1 MSTNSFDSLDP
12 TIRKAKFI
20 LPNQRVYTLDFD
32 NNIQMKELKLM
43 IQKAAHL
50 RSKNFRLFSNEE
62 EYTQYNTEIFSSLFP
77 HTNLVVFKLEL
88 GQDEEN
94 IIENELILQMNCP
107 CNIHTDKFLLYYC
120 FTCNTSICND
130 CFNYGIHKNH
140 KVQDKCFYLLPS
152 TYLVE
157 KIFENWSK
165 KPYEELN
172 ISVDLSDFKNKLNS
186 VMFQELFNM
195 LQKIQEKC
203 NMLIDEY
210 NKVNEISLGN
220 IRNSVRDIKI
230 SCIKALDGLKE
241 DLDIKNIV
249 NNQDIFIEFDKAYKE
264 MGKIQNEK
272 FKNNLENFAD
282 LNKKVSVLVEN
293 LVRQI
298 YSVIYKTLH
307 DMLEESQFENVK
319 KQINMKLIKP
329 HEEKEIMNRISE
341 HKKKRKSLSN
351 INSINSTNF
360 AKAIAAS
367 VKNRLNSDPS
377 KGKNMTN
384 IQEIK
389 TINPFISQ
397 DVDKNQNNKTTVNN
411 DNYKVNFG
419 YNNISVPNNLPNDI
433 NKVTFG
439 IKNEPKKELT
449 QIKMNITKDEN
460 EGPFSSAQATRQNLT
475 SNIIPKININNSN
488 IFSASSNN
496 RDKVSFNQINQM
508 NSSNNN
514 INNISNDNNDN
525 NTSSQISNLNI
536 INQTQQPIYTAIETK
551 TIQTRNVISND
562 NGGINQHQH
571 QHNIVTCTI
580 PENKSNNNNYDAIKY
595 IENIQR
601 MNNNIIPKEE
611 NNEINHYEEVL
622 KCLDIN
628 YILTPVPQTNSIK
641 IMTSKNSEE
650 STLAVK
656 FPENFGFNTFFLDCA
671 HCNCEYNKCLYV
683 TGGIESTTEKK
694 RSNVLLC
701 IDITQNDELKV
712 RKLANMNIG
721 RCGHTMISEG
731 KYIYVVGGED
741 LNSVER
747 YDIENDNWE
756 LLPSMIS
763 KRMYPILHIN
773 NGYLYAFF
781 GKYKN
786 GDYPCSIERLNINNN
801 NDNIKPAWEMILF
814 SNPKNLDVRIYGSA
828 IVEYNK
834 MLYFFGGKVNEFTTN
849 KIFFYDFEKRIIE
862 LEDSEVLW
870 KESFREN
877 KLHHVGE
884 KVIQCADNK
893 YFGVYITIQDNEQD

>member
-329 HEEKEIMNRISE
+329 HEEKEILNRISE
-341 HKKKRKSLSN
+341 HKRKRKSLSN

-397 DVDKNQNNKTTVNN
+397 DIDKNQNNKTTVNN

-475 SNIIPKININNSN
+475 TNIIPKININNSN

-551 TIQTRNVISND
+551 TIQTRNVIAND

-571 QHNIVTCTI
+571 QHNIVACTI

-701 IDITQNDELKV
+701 IDITQNDESKV

>member
-1 MSTNSFDSLDP
+1 MSTNSFDSLEP

-32 NNIQMKELKLM
+32 HNIQMKELKLM

-50 RSKNFRLFSNEE
+50 RSKNFRLFSNEQ
-62 EYTQYNTEIFSSLFP
+62 EYTQYNSEIFSSLFP
-77 HTNLVVFKLEL
+77 HVNLVVFKLEL

-94 IIENELILQMNCP
+94 IVENELILQMNCP

-120 FTCNTSICND
+120 FTCGTSICND
-130 CFNYGIHKNH
+130 CFTYGTHKNH
-140 KVQDKCFYLLPS
+140 IIQDKCFYLLPS
-152 TYLVE
+152 TYLVD
-157 KIFENWSK
+157 KIFENWSQ
-165 KPYEELN
+165 KPYEEFN

-195 LQKIQEKC
+195 LKKIQEKC
-203 NMLIDEY
+203 NILIDEY
-210 NKVNEISLGN
+210 NKVNEISLSN

-230 SCIKALDGLKE
+230 SCIKALDGLKDE
-241 DLDIKNIV
+241 LDIKNIV
-249 NNQDIFIEFDKAYKE
+249 NNQDIFVEFDKAYKE
-264 MGKIQNEK
+264 MGKLQNEK
-272 FKNNLENFAD
+272 FKKNLENFGE

-298 YSVIYKTLH
+298 YSVIYKTLN

-341 HKKKRKSLSN
+341 HKKKRKTLSN
-351 INSINSTNF
+351 VNNINSTNF

-377 KGKNMTN
+377 KGKNITN
-384 IQEIK
+384 IQEMK

-397 DVDKNQNNKTTVNN
+397 DMNNIQNNKTEINN

-419 YNNISVPNNLPNDI
+419 FNNISVPNNLPNDM

-449 QIKMNITKDEN
+449 QIKVNLTKDESG
-460 EGPFSSAQATRQNLT
+460 GPFSSAQATRQNLT
-475 SNIIPKININNSN
+475 TNMIPKININNSN

-514 INNISNDNNDN
+514 INNISNDNN
-525 NTSSQISNLNI
+525 TSSQISNLNI
-536 INQTQQPIYTAIETK
+536 INQTQQPIYTTIETK
-551 TIQTRNVISND
+551 TIQTPNIISNN
-562 NGGINQHQH
+562 NGDINQHQH
-571 QHNIVTCTI
+571 QHNIIGFDI
-580 PENKSNNNNYDAIKY
+580 PENISNNNNYDAIKY

-611 NNEINHYEEVL
+611 NEINHYEEVI
-622 KCLDIN
+622 KYLDIN

-712 RKLANMNIG
+712 RKLTNMNIG

-747 YDIENDNWE
+747 YDIENDIWE
-756 LLPSMIS
+756 ILPSMIS

-781 GKYKN
+781 GKFKN
-786 GDYPCSIERLNINNN
+786 GEYPCSIERLNINNN

-814 SNPKNLDVRIYGSA
+814 SNPKNIDVRIYGSA
-828 IVEYNK
+828 IVEYNG
-834 MLYFFGGKVNEFTTN
+834 MLYFFGGKVNEITTN
-849 KIFFYDFEKRIIE
+849 KIFFYDFAKRIIE